1 MNRNNCLKKSFRK
14 YYIYLILLVIK
25 IIIEIITYTLIK
37 KDAKAT
43 ILNHLLLKENL
54 NK

>member
-1 MNRNNCLKKSFRK
+1 MNRNNRLKKSFRK

-43 ILNHLLLKENL
+43 ILNLLLL
-54 NK
+54 